1 MGEQSEKIVHTIRMD
16 NQNIPSHQRFWS
28 LLSKKLANEATETEL
43 NELQSILVSN
53 PNLNHQADLIAEMW
67 EQGSHGS
74 DFSNEAAYM
83 RHVMKH
89 KDEFFTDESKEAAP
103 PIIINEE
110 SQEEKPSLLRSIF
123 SKGLTIISFVSL
135 IVLATGLIYF
145 LSGKKK
151 VVATARQEISS
162 VVTKNG
168 NRTKIMLPDG
178 SQVWLNAGS
187 NLDYNNSTFNKEIR
201 EVSLNGEAYF
211 DVIKNEAKPFII
223 RTKKM
228 DIKVVGTS
236 FNVRSYNDEKTAE
249 ASLIKGTIEVTL
261 KDRKDQTIVLKPN
274 EKISIATE
282 EEKQLILKTGEKI
295 AVKKNSAA
303 VPQIV
308 VKELKPNPTNN
319 IIPEIAWTQNRLYFE
334 DASLE
339 DIGPRLEKWFG
350 KNVLIQ
356 DESLKKIRYTGNFE
370 NETIETVLSYLKL
383 SRSFNFKIENDTVV
397 IY

>member
-1 MGEQSEKIVHTIRMD
+1 MWEQSEKIVHTIRMD

-123 SKGLTIISFVSL
+123 SKRLTIISFVSL

-162 VVTKNG
+162 VVTK
-168 NRTKIMLPDG
+168 
-178 SQVWLNAGS
+178 
-187 NLDYNNSTFNKEIR
+187 
-201 EVSLNGEAYF
+201 
-211 DVIKNEAKPFII
+211 
-223 RTKKM
+223 
-228 DIKVVGTS
+228 
-236 FNVRSYNDEKTAE
+236 
-249 ASLIKGTIEVTL
+249 
-261 KDRKDQTIVLKPN
+261 
-274 EKISIATE
+274 
-282 EEKQLILKTGEKI
+282 
-295 AVKKNSAA
+295 
-303 VPQIV
+303 
-308 VKELKPNPTNN
+308 
-319 IIPEIAWTQNRLYFE
+319 
-334 DASLE
+334 
-339 DIGPRLEKWFG
+339 KW
-350 KNVLIQ
+350 
-356 DESLKKIRYTGNFE
+356 
-370 NETIETVLSYLKL
+370 
-383 SRSFNFKIENDTVV
+383 
-397 IY
+397 